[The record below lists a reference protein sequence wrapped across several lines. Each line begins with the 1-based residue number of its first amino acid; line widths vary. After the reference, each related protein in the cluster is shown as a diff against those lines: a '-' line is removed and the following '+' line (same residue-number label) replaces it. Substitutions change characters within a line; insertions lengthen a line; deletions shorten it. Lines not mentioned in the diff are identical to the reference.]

1 MTQMFTVVV
10 PATTANLGPG
20 YDTIGLALDLQ
31 MEVSVYE
38 ATTWSIRYEQEE
50 YRALDGAEENLIIQ
64 TALNVAKAKEV
75 QLPPLA
81 LVVSSN
87 IPLGKGLGSSASA
100 IAAGIEVANEV
111 ASLHLSLQEKLE
123 WGSRLEGH
131 ADNVNAAI
139 AGGLV
144 LSYYKEDEL
153 DVVRM
158 PAPTVGALV
167 LVPDAQLAT
176 SESRGVLPNTLDH
189 AEATAGSAAG
199 TLFVGAIAQ
208 QNWELAG
215 KMLERDTFHEPY
227 RKGMF
232 PHFDDVRE
240 LVKEHGA
247 YGMTISGAGPSLFV
261 IAPVDR
267 TESIAEAVRST
278 YDMYHPIITHPS
290 NQGAIIQ

>member
-1 MTQMFTVVV
+1 MTPMFTVVV

-158 PAPTVGALV
+158 PAPTV
-167 LVPDAQLAT
+167 
-176 SESRGVLPNTLDH
+176 
-189 AEATAGSAAG
+189 
-199 TLFVGAIAQ
+199 
-208 QNWELAG
+208 
-215 KMLERDTFHEPY
+215 
-227 RKGMF
+227 
-232 PHFDDVRE
+232 
-240 LVKEHGA
+240 
-247 YGMTISGAGPSLFV
+247 
-261 IAPVDR
+261 
-267 TESIAEAVRST
+267 
-278 YDMYHPIITHPS
+278 
-290 NQGAIIQ
+290 